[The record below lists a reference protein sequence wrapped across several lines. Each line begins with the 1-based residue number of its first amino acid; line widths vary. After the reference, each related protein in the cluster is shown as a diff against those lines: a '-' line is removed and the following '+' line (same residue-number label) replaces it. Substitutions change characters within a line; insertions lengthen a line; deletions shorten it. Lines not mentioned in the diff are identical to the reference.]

1 MTAPTEQDHADAILA
16 ALTAAGAVPYLL
28 GKVPA
33 TPPDYYT
40 EVTVERRFIEE
51 PRATVGDPRRGWRFT
66 TRAVARKETNARVL
80 RAKADAIEN
89 QRLTV
94 AGQLTTK
101 VRFETSETIGDD
113 NDWWTGLTT
122 WTYLL

>member
-1 MTAPTEQDHADAILA
+1 MTAPTEQDHAAAIIA
-16 ALTAAGAVPYLL
+16 ALNAAGAVPYLL
-28 GKVPA
+28 GAVPA

-40 EVTVERRFIEE
+40 EVTVERRFIDE
-51 PRATVGDPRRGWRFT
+51 PRVTVGGDRRGWRFT
-66 TRAVARKETNARVL
+66 TRAVARKEANARNL
-80 RAKADAIEN
+80 RTKADALEN

-94 AGQLTTK
+94 AGQVTTK
-101 VRFETSETIGDD
+101 VRFEGSEPIGDD